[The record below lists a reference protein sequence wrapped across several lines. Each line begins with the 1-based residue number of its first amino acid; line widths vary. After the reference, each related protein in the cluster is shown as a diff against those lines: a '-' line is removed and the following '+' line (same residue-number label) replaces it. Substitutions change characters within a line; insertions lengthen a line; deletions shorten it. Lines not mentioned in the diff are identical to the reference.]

1 MARPTRRKS
10 SPSDKSTD
18 SEFFK
23 VYLPAFSSKQL
34 AIPPAFAKH
43 LNVTVP
49 KHVIIRDYAGRQWRG
64 KMEEVEGVIVIKDCW
79 ERFACVHSLELGDFL
94 VFKYNGSSLF
104 DVKIYGINGCLK
116 EGTNTTHHKKETP
129 IADMNAIPVKK
140 EIGRE
145 AEQTSIM
152 DDPSCN
158 QDDLEIMLIS
168 SGKRGGSS
176 VASRVKTRLRGEKD
190 TGEDRAF
197 KAARFVV
204 PKNPHFVSVF
214 SQYSRYAVN
223 VSVRVVRSHGIK
235 LEPEMMLRDQNGRKW
250 PVKISFRTNG
260 RIVITG
266 GWSDFW
272 REQKLEAGDKCVF
285 EFVLSRGN
293 MSKEMKVQ
301 VVRKMKTCL

>member
-1 MARPTRRKS
+1 MK
-10 SPSDKSTD
+10 
-18 SEFFK
+18 
-23 VYLPAFSSKQL
+23 

-49 KHVIIRDYAGRQWRG
+49 KHVIIRDYAGRQWHG

-129 IADMNAIPVKK
+129 IADMNAIRVKK
-140 EIGRE
+140 ETGRE

-168 SGKRGGSS
+168 SGKRGG
-176 VASRVKTRLRGEKD
+176 T
-190 TGEDRAF
+190 
-197 KAARFVV
+197 
-204 PKNPHFVSVF
+204 
-214 SQYSRYAVN
+214 
-223 VSVRVVRSHGIK
+223 
-235 LEPEMMLRDQNGRKW
+235 M
-250 PVKISFRTNG
+250 
-260 RIVITG
+260 
-266 GWSDFW
+266 
-272 REQKLEAGDKCVF
+272 
-285 EFVLSRGN
+285 
-293 MSKEMKVQ
+293 
-301 VVRKMKTCL
+301 